1 MSDVDVDLLIRGRS
15 TRRRWLLLA
24 LLAAVAASAV
34 AAFVLLQPGES
45 EVVVEPQRAEAV
57 TGQLSTTVQLTGSAS
72 AERSATLSF
81 EVAGVVAAVE
91 VEMGQAV
98 AAGDALARLDDADA
112 QRRVQTAE
120 VQLEQA
126 RLRLD
131 DLLADP
137 AASDIA
143 AARQSVES
151 AESQVVS
158 AETALARLLEPAS
171 AADLASAE
179 QAVANASAQVSSAED
194 ALARLREPPSA
205 ADLASAEQAVAN
217 ARAQV
222 SSAED
227 ALARLREP
235 PAAADLAS
243 AEQAVANAL
252 AQRSSAEEAL
262 ASLLAGPSEEEI
274 AAAESSVTEAH
285 AQLSSALS
293 HEDASWDA
301 SVAAFDD
308 YCGRYNHLNDVAET
322 TCSVDLPFN
331 DAEVAALRDSI
342 EGRSTTYERY
352 ATGLIDAHVAFV
364 GAAAAHGSAVTALGS
379 AEARLA
385 ELRSPV
391 SADDRYQAEQA
402 VEAAN
407 ASHAAA
413 AARLDDL
420 RAEPTGAEVFQA
432 EQAVEAARSSH
443 AAAVARLDD
452 LRAEATASEVFQ
464 AEQAVEAANAS
475 QAAAVA
481 RLDDLRA
488 PPATDEVEQAR
499 SSLDSARAGLVT
511 AQTRLDELMT
521 GATANAITQQELSV
535 RLAEI
540 SLEEARAALDAL
552 AVYAPFEGVVEA
564 VNVQPGDRV
573 AANLAAFSL
582 STSGSIVIDL
592 TVTEADLLDLA
603 VGQAGLA
610 SFDAV
615 EGVEYPVRIASIS
628 RVPNAAQG
636 VVTYD
641 VRARLLAGPEIAEVA
656 SELAA
661 LGDGTGL
668 DVAGLAGSG
677 WSRRRP
683 SAARGPPEPQGGRG
697 GVRGGLGRAAGGA
710 AGLLAGLELPEG
722 VTIQQVI
729 QAVAN
734 GEPLPEGVTLPEGL
748 EIPPQILQRLAQAF
762 LDASSGEAAPAQP
775 GALAGRPLPAPG
787 MTAGVTILTEL
798 REQAVLVP
806 VAAVRQL
813 DGAWFVAVPAPADD
827 PDNAGGVAFER
838 VTVEIGA
845 SDGTNVEV
853 TSGLDAGAIVLIGAD
868 SAGVAFSATQLQAG
882 QLPAGGFGPGG
893 GFGGF
898 GGGGGGGRP

>member
-24 LLAAVAASAV
+24 LLAAVAAAAV

-45 EVVVEPQRAEAV
+45 EVVVAPQRADAV
-57 TGQLSTTVQLTGSAS
+57 TGQLSTTVELTGSAA

-98 AAGDALARLDDADA
+98 AVGDALARLDDTDA
-112 QRRVQTAE
+112 QRRVRTAE

-151 AESQVVS
+151 AQSQVVS

-179 QAVANASAQVSSAED
+179 QTVANARAQVSSAED
-194 ALARLREPPSA
+194 ALARLREPPAA

-322 TCSVDLPFN
+322 TCSVDLPFT

-342 EGRSTTYERY
+342 EGRSTTYQRH

-379 AEARLA
+379 TEARLA

-391 SADDRYQAEQA
+391 SADDRYQAEQV
-402 VEAAN
+402 VEAARS
-407 ASHAAA
+407 SHAAA

-432 EQAVEAARSSH
+432 EQAVEAANASH
-443 AAAVARLDD
+443 AAAVARLGD
-452 LRAEATASEVFQ
+452 LRAEATGAEVFQ
-464 AEQAVEAANAS
+464 AEQAVEAANAN

-488 PPATDEVEQAR
+488 PPATAEVEQAR
-499 SSLDSARAGLVT
+499 SSLDSARAGVVT
-511 AQTRLDELMT
+511 AQARLDELMT
-521 GATANAITQQELSV
+521 GATANAIAQQELNV
-535 RLAEI
+535 QLAEI

-552 AVYAPFEGVVEA
+552 AVYAPFDGVVEA

-641 VRARLLAGPEIAEVA
+641 VQARLLAGPEIAEVA

-668 DVAGLAGSG
+668 AGLGALTGG
-677 WSRRRP
+677 F
-683 SAARGPPEPQGGRG
+683 GGGTGTEGGRG
-697 GVRGGLGRAAGGA
+697 GLGGDLRGGAAGGA

-734 GEPLPEGVTLPEGL
+734 GEPLPEGVTLPAGL

-762 LDASSGEAAPAQP
+762 LDASSGQAAPAQP

-827 PDNAGGVAFER
+827 PANTPGGVTFER

-845 SDGTNVEV
+845 SDGTDVEV
-853 TSGLDAGAIVLIGAD
+853 TSGLDAGAVVLIGAD

-898 GGGGGGGRP
+898 GGGGGGGRQ

>member
-1 MSDVDVDLLIRGRS
+1 M
-15 TRRRWLLLA
+15 
-24 LLAAVAASAV
+24 
-34 AAFVLLQPGES
+34 
-45 EVVVEPQRAEAV
+45 
-57 TGQLSTTVQLTGSAS
+57 
-72 AERSATLSF
+72 
-81 EVAGVVAAVE
+81 
-91 VEMGQAV
+91 
-98 AAGDALARLDDADA
+98 
-112 QRRVQTAE
+112 
-120 VQLEQA
+120 
-126 RLRLD
+126 
-131 DLLADP
+131 
-137 AASDIA
+137 
-143 AARQSVES
+143 
-151 AESQVVS
+151 S

-179 QAVANASAQVSSAED
+179 QAVANARAQVSSAED

-217 ARAQV
+217 ALAQL

-252 AQRSSAEEAL
+252 AQRSSAGEAL

-293 HEDASWDA
+293 HEDASWDG

-308 YCGRYNHLNDVAET
+308 YCGRYSHLNDVAVT

-342 EGRSTTYERY
+342 AGRSTTYERY

-364 GAAAAHGSAVTALGS
+364 GAAAAHGSAVTALAS

-391 SADDRYQAEQA
+391 SADARYQAEQV
-402 VEAAN
+402 VEAARS
-407 ASHAAA
+407 SHAAA
-413 AARLDDL
+413 VARLDDL
-420 RAEPTGAEVFQA
+420 RAEPTAAEVFQA

-443 AAAVARLDD
+443 AAAVARLGD
-452 LRAEATASEVFQ
+452 LRAEATGAEVYQ

-475 QAAAVA
+475 HAAAVA

-488 PPATDEVEQAR
+488 PPDTDEVEQAR
-499 SSLDSARAGLVT
+499 SSLDSARAGVVT
-511 AQTRLDELMT
+511 AQARLDELMA

-552 AVYAPFEGVVEA
+552 AVYAPFDGVVEA
-564 VNVQPGDRV
+564 VNVRPGDRV

-641 VRARLLAGPEIAEVA
+641 VRARLLASPEIAEFA

-661 LGDGTGL
+661 LGDGTGF
-668 DVAGLAGSG
+668 DVAGLGALAGALG
-677 WSRRRP
+677 D
-683 SAARGPPEPQGGRG
+683 AGTEGGRG
-697 GVRGGLGRAAGGA
+697 GVRGGAGGGAGGA

-734 GEPLPEGVTLPEGL
+734 GEPLPEGVT
-748 EIPPQILQRLAQAF
+748 
-762 LDASSGEAAPAQP
+762 
-775 GALAGRPLPAPG
+775 
-787 MTAGVTILTEL
+787 
-798 REQAVLVP
+798 
-806 VAAVRQL
+806 
-813 DGAWFVAVPAPADD
+813 
-827 PDNAGGVAFER
+827 
-838 VTVEIGA
+838 
-845 SDGTNVEV
+845 
-853 TSGLDAGAIVLIGAD
+853 
-868 SAGVAFSATQLQAG
+868 
-882 QLPAGGFGPGG
+882 PAGGPRYPAADPPATRPGVPRCVLRGGGSRAAGRVRRPAAPGAGHDRRRHHPDRAARAGRAGPGRRRAATG
-893 GFGGF
+893 WRVVRRGS
-898 GGGGGGGRP
+898 RACR

>member
-24 LLAAVAASAV
+24 LLAAVAAAAV

-57 TGQLSTTVQLTGSAS
+57 TGQLSTTVELTGSAA

-81 EVAGVVAAVE
+81 DAGGVVAGVAVE
-91 VEMGQAV
+91 AGDTVR
-98 AAGDALARLDDADA
+98 AGDALATLDDADA

-126 RLRLD
+126 RLRRD

-171 AADLASAE
+171 AADLASGE
-179 QAVANASAQVSSAED
+179 QAVANA
-194 ALARLREPPSA
+194 L
-205 ADLASAEQAVAN
+205 
-217 ARAQV
+217 AQV

-252 AQRSSAEEAL
+252 AQVSSAEDALARLREPPGAADLASAEQAVADALAQRSSAEEAL

-274 AAAESSVTEAH
+274 AAAESAVTEAH

-301 SVAAFDD
+301 SVAAFDE

-322 TCSVDLPFN
+322 TCSVDLPFT

-342 EGRSTTYERY
+342 EGRSATYQRY
-352 ATGLIDAHVAFV
+352 ANGLIDAHVAFI

-391 SADDRYQAEQA
+391 AADDRYQAEQV
-402 VEAAN
+402 VEAARS
-407 ASHAAA
+407 SHAAA

-464 AEQAVEAANAS
+464 AEQAVEAANAN

-488 PPATDEVEQAR
+488 PPEPDEVEQAR
-499 SSLDSARAGLVT
+499 SSLDSAGAGLVT
-511 AQTRLDELMT
+511 AQARLDELMT

-552 AVYAPFEGVVEA
+552 AVYAPFDGVVGA
-564 VNVQPGDRV
+564 VNVRPGDRV
-573 AANLAAFSL
+573 AASLAAFAL

-641 VRARLLAGPEIAEVA
+641 VQARLLAGPEIAEVA

-661 LGDGTGL
+661 LGAGTGHIE
-668 DVAGLAGSG
+668 AGLGALAGALG
-677 WSRRRP
+677 
-683 SAARGPPEPQGGRG
+683 GGTGTTGTTDGRG
-697 GVRGGLGRAAGGA
+697 GLRGGAGGAAAGA

-762 LDASSGEAAPAQP
+762 LDASSGEAAPARP

-827 PDNAGGVAFER
+827 PDNPGGVAFER
-838 VTVEIGA
+838 VTVEIGE

-868 SAGVAFSATQLQAG
+868 SAGVALSATQLQAG
-882 QLPAGGFGPGG
+882 QLPAGGLGPGG

-898 GGGGGGGRP
+898 GGGGGGGRQ

>member
-24 LLAAVAASAV
+24 LLAAVAAAAV

-45 EVVVEPQRAEAV
+45 EVVVEPQRVEAV
-57 TGQLSTTVQLTGSAS
+57 TGQLSTTVVLTGSAA

-81 EVAGVVAAVE
+81 DVGGVVAGVAVE
-91 VEMGQAV
+91 AGDTVR
-98 AAGDALARLDDADA
+98 AGDALATLDDADA

-126 RLRLD
+126 RLRRD

-143 AARQSVES
+143 ASRQSVES
-151 AESQVVS
+151 AQSQVVS

-171 AADLASAE
+171 PAE
-179 QAVANASAQVSSAED
+179 V
-194 ALARLREPPSA
+194 
-205 ADLASAEQAVAN
+205 ASAEQAVAN

-235 PAAADLAS
+235 PAAADLASAEQAVANARAQVSSAEDALGRLQEPAAAADLAS

-352 ATGLIDAHVAFV
+352 ANALIDAHVAFV

-379 AEARLA
+379 TEARLA

-391 SADDRYQAEQA
+391 SADDRYQAEQV
-402 VEAAN
+402 VEAARS
-407 ASHAAA
+407 SHAAA

-420 RAEPTGAEVFQA
+420 RAEPTAAEVFQA
-432 EQAVEAARSSH
+432 EQAVEAANASH

-452 LRAEATASEVFQ
+452 LRAGPTASEVFQ
-464 AEQAVEAANAS
+464 AEQAVEAANAN

-488 PPATDEVEQAR
+488 PPDPDEVEQAR

-511 AQTRLDELMT
+511 AQARLDELMA

-552 AVYAPFEGVVEA
+552 AVYAPFGGVVEA

-573 AANLAAFSL
+573 AANLAAFAL

-610 SFDAV
+610 SFDAID
-615 EGVEYPVRIASIS
+615 GVEYPVRIASIS

-641 VRARLLAGPEIAEVA
+641 VQARLLAGPEIAEFA

-661 LGDGTGL
+661 LGDGTGF
-668 DVAGLAGSG
+668 DVAGLGALAGALG
-677 WSRRRP
+677 G
-683 SAARGPPEPQGGRG
+683 AGTEGGRG
-697 GVRGGLGRAAGGA
+697 GVRGGLGGAAGGA

-775 GALAGRPLPAPG
+775 GAFAGRPLPAPG
-787 MTAGVTILTEL
+787 MTADVTILTEL

-827 PDNAGGVAFER
+827 PDNPDGVAFER

-853 TSGLDAGAIVLIGAD
+853 TSGLDAGAVVLIGAD

-898 GGGGGGGRP
+898 GGAGGGGRP